1 MGRPPLPVGTY
12 GEINVTSAGGRR
24 PRFRARVRFR
34 DVDGVTRLVERVGPT
49 RTAAVNNLRAAL
61 RDRQWTPAGG
71 EITADSTIATVGN
84 VWLRELDESDRA
96 IRTKITY
103 RDVWTRHV
111 EPAVG
116 ALRVRDARVSRVD
129 AVIRALR
136 EHSGPGTAKHARVI
150 LSGVLGLAVRHDA
163 LDSNP
168 VRDLS
173 PTRSKRK
180 ARPLVLTESNWA
192 ALRAHLATSVDAAAH
207 DLRDLVD
214 VLSGLGCRIGELL
227 ALDWTRI
234 DDVAGTIAIEGTVVR
249 VPGEGLTV
257 QPHTKSDAGMRTI
270 TPPSW
275 LIELLRRRHAD
286 SHGPWVFPSTRGTL
300 RDPDNTRKRLREV
313 VAGTEWEGLHP
324 HAFRH
329 LVATRLDAA
338 GLSAREIAD
347 YLGHE
352 RVSMTQDVYMSR
364 KSTGAGARAALDAF
378 GPDSVG

>member
-1 MGRPPLPVGTY
+1 MARPPLPIGTY
-12 GEINVTSAGGRR
+12 GEISISPVPGRR
-24 PRFRARVRFR
+24 GRFRARVRFR
-34 DVDGVTRLVERVGPT
+34 DVDGVTRHVERVGAS
-49 RTAAVNNLRAAL
+49 RTVAVNNLRAAL

-71 EITADSTIATVGN
+71 EITADSTIRAVAT

-116 ALRVRDARVSRVD
+116 GLRLRDARVSRID
-129 AVIRALR
+129 AVIRQLR
-136 EHSGPGTAKHARVI
+136 ERSGPGTAKHAKVI
-150 LSGVLGLAVRHDA
+150 LSGVLGLAVRHDV
-163 LDSNP
+163 LDANP
-168 VRDLS
+168 VRDLT
-173 PTRSKRK
+173 PARTRRK
-180 ARPLVLTESNWA
+180 APALVLTESSWVG
-192 ALRAHLATSVDAAAH
+192 LRAHLAAPEAAGTH

-227 ALDWTRI
+227 ALDWPRV

-249 VPGEGLTV
+249 VPGEGLIV

-270 TPPSW
+270 TPPDW
-275 LIELLRRRHAD
+275 VIGLLRKRHAD

-313 VAGTEWEGLHP
+313 VAGTEWQGLHP

-352 RVSMTQDVYMSR
+352 RISMTQDVYMSR
-364 KSTGAGARAALDAF
+364 KSTGAGARAALEAF
-378 GPDSVG
+378 GPETAG